1 MDHCRHEDHS
11 SSSTDKAFL
20 QADVLCFMG
29 YGMDVALF
37 ILAFSLLRARS
48 KMEKRKTG
56 QRHWQTS
63 ILEVY
68 NCLVFILCTLSAAS
82 KIQMMMTAYI
92 DNKNAEGG
100 QGCYQ
105 MNLYTS
111 VAIGILGNI
120 SCAVVNWLVDGLL
133 LWRCY
138 VIYRNSKTSPW
149 LVLCIPAI
157 LGLALIVISIL
168 FLHAIS
174 KYKDSPFRD
183 SPFRDS
189 HLTLLVGSAC
199 LVLNVVLT
207 FMIVMRLF
215 LYRRSIKRLAG
226 AKYAGQYTSI
236 VSMLIESGSIMDVAV
251 ISIVILMSLNS
262 PMVALPLLSVTEVQ
276 AIAAFMI
283 IIRVAKGTAWSS
295 ETANELIAQHAIDR
309 RMNSTEIVTGVSPFR
324 ITTQMTQMSAGFHFN
339 HAHSTVA
346 TTPGGFTRTSADN
359 TGQGDKLSR
368 VNYENYLSEG
378 PENMRAKTCHGAAHH
393 QDDSDDVVEVCMA

>member
-1 MDHCRHEDHS
+1 MDHCRHQDYS

-56 QRHWQTS
+56 RRHWQTS

-82 KIQMMMTAYI
+82 KIQMMKTAYI

-100 QGCYQ
+100 QGCEQ
-105 MNLYTS
+105 MRLYTS
-111 VAIGILGNI
+111 VGIGILGNI

-149 LVLCIPAI
+149 LVLCIPAT

-168 FLHAIS
+168 FLHSIAKHIG
-174 KYKDSPFRD
+174 SPFL
-183 SPFRDS
+183 
-189 HLTLLVGSAC
+189 HKKLTLLVGSAC

-251 ISIVILMSLNS
+251 VSIVILMSLNS

-324 ITTQMTQMSAGFHFN
+324 ITTQMTQMSTGFHFN

-359 TGQGDKLSR
+359 NGQGDKLSR

-378 PENMRAKTCHGAAHH
+378 PENMRAKTCHGAANH
-393 QDDSDDVVEVCMA
+393 QDEMGEVVEVCMV